1 MKKFLII
8 ASAVAVAAGCAKV
21 TTVDTDGPKE
31 IAFEAYNY
39 AATKAPINGTSLS
52 NSGHKIQVHAIHVN
66 GTSNSEYFTSHG
78 VSFSENEQTN
88 EWYGDPAQYWPAEGT
103 LTFNAISPVVDN
115 LTGANSGSYFKYADG
130 AVTSINATLAD
141 NSTVQADI
149 LVAKTVTGQNK
160 TNNGTSGVS
169 MTFHHALAQIVIS
182 AKVNDG
188 APKTQINSITLNNT
202 CQAATLA
209 ATNLHDTPSFAW
221 SSPTYISKG
230 ITLSGTE
237 LLDTDLTSTEVYAT
251 GVLVV
256 PVAEQSENKYTI
268 TVNYDL
274 GSNEG
279 LTYTTNLLSTA
290 PDMINSWEAGKKYV
304 YNLTISANEI
314 KITPIVTDWT
324 EGTNS
329 SDDITVGA

>member
-66 GTSNSEYFTSHG
+66 GTNSEYFTSQG
-78 VSFSENEQTN
+78 VSFSENAQT
-88 EWYGDPAQYWPAEGT
+88 WYGDPAQYWPAEGT

-115 LTGANSGSYFKYADG
+115 LTGTNSGSYFKYADG
-130 AVTSINATLAD
+130 AVTSINAKLTD

-169 MTFHHALAQIVIS
+169 MTFHHALAQIVIT
-182 AKVNDG
+182 AKVNEG

-202 CQAATLA
+202 CQGATLA
-209 ATNLHDTPSFAW
+209 ASTLDNTPSFVW
-221 SSPTYISKG
+221 TDPTYTSTG
-230 ITLSGTE
+230 IPLSGTG
-237 LLDTDLTSTEVYAT
+237 LLDKDLTSTEVKAT

-256 PVAEQSENKYTI
+256 PVTEQVSAKYTI

-279 LTYTTNLLSTA
+279 LTYTTNLLS
-290 PDMINSWEAGKKYV
+290 DDSDKISSWEAGKKYV
-304 YNLTISANEI
+304 YNLTISATEI

>member
-66 GTSNSEYFTSHG
+66 GTNSEYFTSQG
-78 VSFSENEQTN
+78 VSFSENAQT
-88 EWYGDPAQYWPAEGT
+88 WYGDPAQYWPAEGT

-115 LTGANSGSYFKYADG
+115 LTGTNSGSYFKYADG
-130 AVTSINATLAD
+130 AVTSINAKLTD

-169 MTFHHALAQIVIS
+169 MTFHHALAQIVIT
-182 AKVNDG
+182 AKVNEG

-202 CQAATLA
+202 CQDATLA
-209 ATNLHDTPSFAW
+209 ASTLDNTPSFVW
-221 SSPTYISKG
+221 TDPTYTSTG
-230 ITLSGTE
+230 IPLSGTG
-237 LLDTDLTSTEVYAT
+237 LLDKDLTSTEVKAT

-256 PVAEQSENKYTI
+256 PVTEQVSAKYTI

-279 LTYTTNLLSTA
+279 LTYTTNLLS
-290 PDMINSWEAGKKYV
+290 DDSDKISSWEAGKKYV
-304 YNLTISANEI
+304 YNLTISATEI

>member
-39 AATKAPINGTSLS
+39 AATKAPIIGESLS
-52 NSGHKIQVHAIHVN
+52 KSGHKIQVHAIHVN
-66 GTSNSEYFTSHG
+66 GTSNSEYFTHQG
-78 VSFSENEQTN
+78 VSFAEDGENN
-88 EWYGDPAQYWPAEGT
+88 AWYGTTPQYWPAEGT

-115 LTGANSGSYFKYADG
+115 LTGANSGSYFKYAG
-130 AVTSINATLAD
+130 GVVTSINATLAD

-169 MTFHHALAQIVIS
+169 MTFHHALAQIVIT
-182 AKVNDG
+182 AKVNEG

-209 ATNLHDTPSFAW
+209 ASTLDNTPSFDW
-221 SSPTYISKG
+221 TDPTYTSTGIS
-230 ITLSGTE
+230 LSGTG
-237 LLDTDLTSTEVYAT
+237 LLDTDLTSTKAEAT

-256 PVAEQSENKYTI
+256 PVTEQSENKYTI

-279 LTYTTNLLSTA
+279 LTYTTNLLSNDS
-290 PDMINSWEAGKKYV
+290 DMISSWEAGKKYV
-304 YNLTISANEI
+304 YNLTISATEI
-314 KITPIVTDWT
+314 KIIPTVTDWT

-329 SDDITVGA
+329 SDEITVGA

>member
-39 AATKAPINGTSLS
+39 AATKAPINGALLS
-52 NSGHKIQVHAIHVN
+52 KSGHKIQVHAIHTN
-66 GTSNSEYFTSHG
+66 ETSNSEYFTNQG
-78 VSFSENEQTN
+78 VSFAENGETN
-88 EWYGDPAQYWPAEGT
+88 AWYGTPAQYWPAEGT

-115 LTGANSGSYFKYADG
+115 LTGTNSGSYFTYADG

-141 NSTVQADI
+141 NSTVQADV
-149 LVAKTVTGQNK
+149 LVAKTVTGQDK
-160 TNNGTSGVS
+160 TTSGASGVS

-182 AKVNDG
+182 AKVNEG

-209 ATNLHDTPSFAW
+209 ATNLNDTPSFDW
-221 SSPTYISKG
+221 TNTTYNTTGIS
-230 ITLSGTE
+230 LSGTE
-237 LLDTDLTSTEVYAT
+237 LLDTDLTLTEVYAT

-256 PVAEQSENKYTI
+256 PVAEQVSAKYTI

-279 LTYTTNLLSTA
+279 LTYTTNLLS
-290 PDMINSWEAGKKYV
+290 DDSDKISSWEAGKKYV
-304 YNLTISANEI
+304 YNLTISATEI